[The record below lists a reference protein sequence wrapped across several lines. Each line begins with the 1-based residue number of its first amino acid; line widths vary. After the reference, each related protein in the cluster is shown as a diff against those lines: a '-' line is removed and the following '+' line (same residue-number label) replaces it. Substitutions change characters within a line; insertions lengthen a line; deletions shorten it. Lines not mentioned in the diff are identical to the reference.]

1 MKPGK
6 TALSKPRRHW
16 GNFLIKRTATSSTM
30 FLHSHHKN
38 NNIFLGYAHK
48 AADSFNQIGYSIPK
62 HQSGARN
69 ITIKDARVKR
79 TKAELHCKEGFHT
92 PSWGRQWTSHAYYV
106 LFRLC
111 FTEKL

>member
-6 TALSKPRRHW
+6 IALSKPRRHW

-79 TKAELHCKEGFHT
+79 TKAALQGGISHTELGQAMDLT
-92 PSWGRQWTSHAYYV
+92 
-106 LFRLC
+106 RLLC
-111 FTEKL
+111 SVQVMLY